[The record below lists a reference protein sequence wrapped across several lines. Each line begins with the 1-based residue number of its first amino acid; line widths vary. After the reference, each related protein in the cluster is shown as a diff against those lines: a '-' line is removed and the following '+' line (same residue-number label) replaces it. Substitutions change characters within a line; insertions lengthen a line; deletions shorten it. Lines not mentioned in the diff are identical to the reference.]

1 VGSGVFVAVGM
12 GVKVGVGAEVEVEDA
27 VGAIVGV
34 VVDSGV

>member
-1 VGSGVFVAVGM
+1 M
-12 GVKVGVGAEVEVEDA
+12 GVKVGVGEGRKVEEA